1 MFLSCL
7 CAQLKARCCVS
18 VSARGDTATISLP
31 GKPPTPRHWLNFRW
45 IASCALAYSCLLETT
60 FTTLMHDNRYTYY
73 YSKRN
78 RWHGTSS
85 LCNKFVL
92 VIASE
97 NRKSFDGDLAWWIE
111 LLWWRG
117 GMKSRRLR
125 SVRDER
131 ERVEKQNEGNFSLKL
146 RSLALKCLRVSYS
159 ALLLSGRRRVTAT
172 RIRKIPRRISGRN
185 VMISLVVMPSFAL
198 LVTYYG
204 AGQAG
209 ACRRRVDG
217 LTSSVLSYSRLYERR
232 QQPPGAVAYI
242 LWEYNIKTEGSIR
255 SACIRI
261 IRTRAFRRGALSSSV
276 QIVLDFQSTT
286 LPPAQ
291 EQTRWSKASSWCA
304 CLSLSLSLL
313 L

>member
-1 MFLSCL
+1 MSKQMLNWGKQVSFQMFLSCL

-131 ERVEKQNEGNFSLKL
+131 ERE
-146 RSLALKCLRVSYS
+146 
-159 ALLLSGRRRVTAT
+159 
-172 RIRKIPRRISGRN
+172 
-185 VMISLVVMPSFAL
+185 
-198 LVTYYG
+198 
-204 AGQAG
+204 
-209 ACRRRVDG
+209 
-217 LTSSVLSYSRLYERR
+217 
-232 QQPPGAVAYI
+232 
-242 LWEYNIKTEGSIR
+242 
-255 SACIRI
+255 
-261 IRTRAFRRGALSSSV
+261 
-276 QIVLDFQSTT
+276 
-286 LPPAQ
+286 
-291 EQTRWSKASSWCA
+291 
-304 CLSLSLSLL
+304 
-313 L
+313 